1 MKEKITPIREQK
13 EQLSTF
19 IREVY
24 DFNYKGGRVIL
35 SGAGFAYQRLACS
48 AKNLEKQAFQLL
60 QETGAAYASLNVYK
74 PQVGHCRRTSE
85 YLWRLGHIV
94 IDIDFKGAYVP
105 DYAALEAELERH
117 ILWQST
123 YGDIPMPNHIV
134 FTGSGGCH
142 LYYLF
147 EDLPNGKEGRMEQ
160 GIQATKMQLI
170 ARWVPIEKA
179 LQDEGL
185 EFKVDTTAVDSSR
198 VFRVPGSIHE
208 DTGRMCRMKEIR
220 SARYVYKEL
229 CRSLMEKPWKGEYAI
244 NSAYR
249 DIERTRNGY
258 GQKPY
263 EADKFVVSKKGLGI
277 KRLKELMGLAQSGW
291 RFEHCREL
299 SAHFVWVWGKDAG
312 WSDEEIQDWLLELNG
327 YFHEPLCERE
337 LFRTAKGN
345 GKSYRYTNER
355 IRLNLGLDGSEGYF
369 TGHPLRK
376 CKDRAGKTRL
386 HKKLIAALVLAGKK
400 IREIAQELRLS
411 ISLVKRRRTEM
422 NKAEGFGFWA
432 TVPV

>member
-1 MKEKITPIREQK
+1 MKEKITLTREQK
-13 EQLSTF
+13 EQLSAF
-19 IREVY
+19 VREVY
-24 DFNYKGGRVIL
+24 DFNYKGGRVFL

-48 AKNLEKQAFQLL
+48 AKNLERQAFRLIR
-60 QETGAAYASLNVYK
+60 ETGAAYASLNVYK
-74 PQVGHCRRTSE
+74 PHGGHCRRTSE
-85 YLWRLGHIV
+85 HLWRLGHIT

-105 DYAALEAELERH
+105 DFAALEAELERH
-117 ILWQST
+117 ILWHST

-142 LYYLF
+142 LYYIF
-147 EDLPNGKEGRMEQ
+147 EDLPNGKEGRMKQ
-160 GIQATKMQLI
+160 GIQATKIKLL

-185 EFKVDTTAVDSSR
+185 EFKVDTAAVDSSR
-198 VFRVPGSIHE
+198 VFRVPGSLHE
-208 DTGRMCRMKEIR
+208 DTGRMCRMKKIR

-249 DIERTRNGY
+249 DIERTRNEY
-258 GQKPY
+258 GPKPY
-263 EADKFVVSKKGLGI
+263 KTEKFMMSKKSLGT

-299 SAHFVWVWGKDAG
+299 AAHFVWIWGQDAE
-312 WSDEEIQDWLLELNG
+312 WSDEKIKEWLWELNG
-327 YFHEPLCERE
+327 YFHEPLHEQE

-355 IRLNLGLDGSEGYF
+355 IRLDLGLDGSEGYF
-369 TGHPLRK
+369 YWT
-376 CKDRAGKTRL
+376 ATT
-386 HKKLIAALVLAGKK
+386 
-400 IREIAQELRLS
+400 EI
-411 ISLVKRRRTEM
+411 
-422 NKAEGFGFWA
+422 
-432 TVPV
+432 